1 MNIIFISNRDGKSRS
16 VTLNNW
22 AKVLLSVCLL
32 GLPVCGGVY
41 LGMQFSDSDPDLV
54 SSIELMKREL
64 ALQQAE
70 LDAGRVEARQKVE
83 ALTLKLAAMQARLV
97 RIDALGERLTDMAS
111 LDDGEFDF
119 SQQTALGGPEQEQV
133 VGSPEYSDLEQ
144 LYAQLESQLASRES
158 QLDLLESYMVDRK
171 LKQQSSVTGRPI
183 KKGWM
188 SSRFGYRTD
197 PFHGRKSWHNGVD
210 FAGKDGA
217 DIIAVASGVVTWSGD
232 RHGYGQMIEVDHGE
246 GYVTRYAHNKQ
257 NLVNVGDAVKKGQVI
272 GHMGSSGRSTGPHV
286 HFEVY
291 KNGRAVD
298 PASYIRRTIR

>member
-32 GLPVCGGVY
+32 GLPICGGVL
-41 LGMQFSDSDPDLV
+41 LGMQFDGDKSDLV

-64 ALQQAE
+64 AHQQSE
-70 LDAGRVEARQKVE
+70 LDAGRAEARQKVE

-119 SQQTALGGPEQEQV
+119 SQQTALGGPEQAKVSSLEH
-133 VGSPEYSDLEQ
+133 GGLEQ
-144 LYAQLESQLASRES
+144 LYLQLDKQLASRES
-158 QLDLLESYMVDRK
+158 QLEILESLMVDRK
-171 LKQQSSVTGRPI
+171 LNQQSSVTGRPVQ
-183 KKGWM
+183 KGWM
-188 SSRFGYRTD
+188 SSRYGYRTD
-197 PFHGRKSWHNGVD
+197 PFHGRRSWHNGVD

-217 DIIAVASGVVTWSGD
+217 NVIAVASGVVTWTGEKK
-232 RHGYGQMIEVDHGE
+232 GYGQMVELDHGE
-246 GYVTRYAHNKQ
+246 GYITRYAHNKK
-257 NLVNVGDAVKKGQVI
+257 NLVNAGDAVKKGEVI
-272 GHMGSSGRSTGPHV
+272 GLMGSSGRSTGPHV

-291 KNGRAVD
+291 KNGRSVD

>member
-1 MNIIFISNRDGKSRS
+1 MNIIFISNREGKSRS

-32 GLPVCGGVY
+32 GLPVCGGLV
-41 LGMQFSDSDPDLV
+41 LGMQFGGEDSDLV

-64 ALQQAE
+64 AQQQAE
-70 LDAGRVEARQKVE
+70 LDAGRTEARQKVE

-119 SQQTALGGPEQEQV
+119 SQQTALGGPEQDQV
-133 VGSPEYSDLEQ
+133 SSPEYSDLEH
-144 LYAQLESQLASRES
+144 LYTQLEHQLASRES
-158 QLDLLESYMVDRK
+158 QLELLESFMTDRK
-171 LKQQSSVTGRPI
+171 LKQQSSLTGRPV

-197 PFHGRKSWHNGVD
+197 PFHGRRSWHNGVD
-210 FAGKDGA
+210 FAGKEGA
-217 DIIAVASGVVTWSGD
+217 EIVAVASGVVTWSGD
-232 RHGYGQMIEVDHGE
+232 KQGYGHMVELDHGE
-246 GYVTRYAHNKQ
+246 GYITRYAHNKQ
-257 NLVNVGDAVKKGQVI
+257 NLVNVGDAVKKGEVI
-272 GHMGSSGRSTGPHV
+272 AVMGSSGRSTGPHV

>member
-1 MNIIFISNRDGKSRS
+1 MNIIFISNREGKARS

-41 LGMQFSDSDPDLV
+41 LGMQFGDDKSDLA

-64 ALQQAE
+64 ANQQAE
-70 LDAGRVEARQKVE
+70 LESGRAEARQKVE

-97 RIDALGERLTDMAS
+97 RIDALGERLTDIAS

-119 SQQTALGGPEQEQV
+119 GQQSATGGPEEEQV
-133 VGSPEYSDLEQ
+133 GVFEHGDLER

-158 QLDLLESYMVDRK
+158 QLNILESLIVDRK
-171 LKQQSSVTGRPI
+171 LKQQSAVTGRPI
-183 KKGWM
+183 HKGWM
-188 SSRFGYRTD
+188 SSRYGYRTD
-197 PFHGRKSWHNGVD
+197 PFNGRKAWHNGVD
-210 FAGKDGA
+210 FAGKSGA
-217 DIIAVASGVVTWSGD
+217 DIIAVASGVVTWSGEKN
-232 RHGYGQMIEVDHGE
+232 GYGQMVELDHGE
-246 GYVTRYAHNKQ
+246 GYITRYAHNKK
-257 NLVNVGDAVKKGQVI
+257 NLVNVGDTVKKGAVI
-272 GHMGSSGRSTGPHV
+272 GLMGSSGRSTGPHV

-291 KNGRAVD
+291 KNGRSVD

>member
-16 VTLNNW
+16 LTLNNW

-32 GLPVCGGVY
+32 GLPVCSGLY
-41 LGMQFSDSDPDLV
+41 LGMQMGGDKYGLLD
-54 SSIELMKREL
+54 SIESMKQEL

-70 LDAGRVEARQKVE
+70 LQAGREAARVKVE

-97 RIDALGERLTDMAS
+97 RLDALGERLTDMAS

-119 SQQTALGGPEQEQV
+119 SKPAALGGPEQTWAADYQH
-133 VGSPEYSDLEQ
+133 SDLEA
-144 LYAQLESQLASRES
+144 LYTQLESQLENRES
-158 QLDLLESYMVDRK
+158 QLGILESLMLDRK
-171 LKQQSSVTGRPI
+171 LKQETSLTGRPI

-188 SSRFGYRTD
+188 SSRYGYRTD
-197 PFHGRKSWHNGVD
+197 PFKGHRAWHNGVD
-210 FAGKDGA
+210 FAGKEGA
-217 DIIAVASGVVTWSGD
+217 EIVAVAAGVVTWAGD
-232 RHGYGQMIEVDHGE
+232 RNGYGQMVELDHGE
-246 GYVTRYAHNKQ
+246 GYITRYAHNKH
-257 NLVNVGDAVKKGQVI
+257 NLVNVGDTVKKGEVI
-272 GHMGSSGRSTGPHV
+272 GLMGSSGRSTGPHV